1 VNRGKHNAH
10 AGIQAFAAHDNQLFG
25 LTDASDPTAA
35 LRQRETL
42 WGSVTALFL
51 EDQYKPTSW
60 LTLNG
65 GLRLTHFG
73 ASLSENAAD
82 PRLGAAVRIPKLG
95 WVARAFWGRY
105 YQAPPL
111 LTVGGPLLDVAVQQ
125 GFGFLPLR
133 GERDEQRE
141 FGLTIPLAGWSF
153 DVDNFRT
160 SAKNFFDHDV
170 LGNSNIFFP
179 LTIARARIHGW
190 EVTANSPRV
199 AGRAQWHLA
208 YSHQYA
214 EGFGGVTGGLTDFS
228 PPEDAYFFLDHD
240 QRNTLSTGVNLDL
253 PLSSWA
259 SFDYNYGSGFV
270 NGDGPEHLPSHST
283 YDISLGK
290 TFREKWTVRLTGLN
304 LANSRYLL
312 DNSNTFGG
320 THFVNP
326 RMIAVQVKYRFR
338 Y

>member
-1 VNRGKHNAH
+1 M
-10 AGIQAFAAHDNQLFG
+10 
-25 LTDASDPTAA
+25 
-35 LRQRETL
+35 
-42 WGSVTALFL
+42 
-51 EDQYKPTSW
+51 
-60 LTLNG
+60 
-65 GLRLTHFG
+65 
-73 ASLSENAAD
+73 
-82 PRLGAAVRIPKLG
+82 
-95 WVARAFWGRY
+95 
-105 YQAPPL
+105 
-111 LTVGGPLLDVAVQQ
+111 
-125 GFGFLPLR
+125 
-133 GERDEQRE
+133 
-141 FGLTIPLAGWSF
+141 
-153 DVDNFRT
+153 
-160 SAKNFFDHDV
+160 
-170 LGNSNIFFP
+170 
-179 LTIARARIHGW
+179 
-190 EVTANSPRV
+190 
-199 AGRAQWHLA
+199 
-208 YSHQYA
+208 
-214 EGFGGVTGGLTDFS
+214 TGGLTDFS